1 MEVDTEGGDLR
12 AVDETKTA
20 VRITADG
27 WRPAAAAP
35 TLGATVD
42 ATVAGRT
49 TRLEFPPAFV
59 SVTET
64 DAEESTTMGGR
75 EGPIS
80 FPAGAY
86 EIRVAAPVRTFVRVD
101 GPFSLAQ
108 PEFDRLVVSF
118 PEPTAVRLGFRSRS
132 GDSRDPLTVPRTPEG
147 VATALSAFPAA
158 FRTTTADRS
167 FSSMR
172 ERPPPVTFGEATS
185 VPDSLA
191 TDGESSVELR
201 LPRSLSAL
209 LPAAPLAHYLD
220 ADVRVADGV
229 DPSLRA
235 AGERIDLGTGRTY
248 ERRVAELLRR
258 TFWLDCLVRTA
269 GPHDAAV
276 REAALLD
283 DLPIEAEALYDAS
296 IAERL
301 LAYRGV
307 DVAALGSRDGSA
319 AQSGVGSSVDLPEWH
334 LSLYVEPS
342 YEHVRCLPHV
352 LNDVPQLFTPRS
364 SPLSDEDRL
373 NSSLSSFY
381 RAGRAAPEPVQL
393 RDPELGPSR
402 YHGWLADGVAMDTF
416 KVLPAAYENRSLYR
430 ERSDSPI
437 SVVAVLNESEMSEE
451 HSRVAEIYRRRAERL
466 DIDIDVRESLTTDEL
481 ARLIERGH
489 DLLHFVGHCEPSGLR
504 CADGTLSIS
513 SVDRSRV
520 QTFFLNACGSYE
532 EGKELVRKG
541 SVAGAVTFE
550 KVLDSHAAKV
560 GTMFARLVAHGYA
573 IERALALARRRVIM
587 GKDYAVVGD
596 GTHVLT
602 QTETVVGPEAELVRE
617 GDGFTMTEGMLPPS
631 FAGSRA
637 FINVDRD
644 CPPVLVGNEWELEMD
659 GTEVVR
665 FLERGELPVIYRGDI
680 HWSTELAEKIA
691 AELNGG

>member
-20 VRITADG
+20 VRVATDE
-27 WRPAAAAP
+27 WDPTAAAP

-42 ATVAGRT
+42 ATVAGRAS
-49 TRLEFPPAFV
+49 RLEFPPAFV

-86 EIRVAAPVRTFVRVD
+86 EIRVAAPIRTFVRVD

-108 PEFDRLVVSF
+108 PEFDRLVISF
-118 PEPTAVRLGFRSRS
+118 PEPTAVRLGFRGRS
-132 GDSRDPLTVPRTPEG
+132 GDAREPLTVPRTPEG
-147 VATALSAFPAA
+147 VATALSSFPAA

-172 ERPPPVTFGEATS
+172 ERLPPLSFGDATS
-185 VPDSLA
+185 VPESLS
-191 TDGESSVELR
+191 TDAESSVELL

-209 LPAAPLAHYLD
+209 LPAAPLAHYLG
-220 ADVRVADGV
+220 ADVRVADDV

-235 AGERIDLGTGRTY
+235 ASERIGLGTGRAY

-258 TFWLDCLVRTA
+258 TFWLDCLVRIA

-276 REAALLD
+276 REVRLLD
-283 DLPIEAEALYDAS
+283 DLPIDAEALYDAS
-296 IAERL
+296 IGERL

-307 DVAALGSRDGSA
+307 DTAALGA
-319 AQSGVGSSVDLPEWH
+319 SGQPTAPSGAGAPAGLPEWH

-342 YEHVRCLPHV
+342 YEHVRCLPYV
-352 LNDVPQLFTPRS
+352 LDDVPQLFTPRS

-373 NSSLSSFY
+373 NSSLSAFY

-416 KVLPAAYENRSLYR
+416 KAVPAAYENRSLYR
-430 ERSDSPI
+430 ERSDGPI
-437 SVVAVLNESEMSEE
+437 SIVAVLNDAEMTEE

-481 ARLIERGH
+481 ARLIERRH

-504 CADGTLSIS
+504 CADGTLSVS

-532 EGKELVRKG
+532 EGTELVRKG

-573 IERALALARRRVIM
+573 IERALALSRRRVIM

-602 QTETVVGPEAELVRE
+602 QKETLVGSEAELIR
-617 GDGFTMTEGMLPPS
+617 DGESFTLTHGMLPPS
-631 FAGSRA
+631 FAGGRA
-637 FINVDRD
+637 FINVERD
-644 CPPVLVGNEWELEMD
+644 CPPVLVGNEWELDMEAA
-659 GTEVVR
+659 EVVT
-665 FLERGELPVIYRGDI
+665 FLKRSGFPVVYRGDI
-680 HWSTELAEKIA
+680 HWSTELAEDLA
-691 AELNGG
+691 AEIDGR